1 MEWHPILSSGSARS
15 PLHPSLCSRHNA
27 SPWGSSQPEHSLKNT
42 AQKGLD
48 SDALDQPTIW
58 HVQNTQ
64 SRSHFRAKR
73 TTCNSTHQ
81 GEEELPTLTC
91 RQTLNQISFSSSGHS
106 LRKTLRTSNRAEE
119 SWCRFQQTAI
129 IPTRAKLSSSFP
141 ISDAVPHELTRIA

>member
-27 SPWGSSQPEHSLKNT
+27 SPWGGSQPEHSLKNT

-64 SRSHFRAKR
+64 SRSHFRSETNHTQKHSPRRRR
-73 TTCNSTHQ
+73 TPDTDVPSDPKPDQ
-81 GEEELPTLTC
+81 LSARVATLC
-91 RQTLNQISFSSSGHS
+91 GKHSEPQTEP
-106 LRKTLRTSNRAEE
+106 RKAG
-119 SWCRFQQTAI
+119 
-129 IPTRAKLSSSFP
+129 
-141 ISDAVPHELTRIA
+141 